1 MPGHGG
7 KPRTLARTISRTSYD
22 WSLSWVFAPF
32 LLIVAGY
39 DASDEEGGERRDGW
53 RLGRR
58 DWWRELVVDC
68 KG

>member
-32 LLIVAGY
+32 LLIIG
-39 DASDEEGGERRDGW
+39 GGERKCVGGGEEEAADGAW
-53 RLGRR
+53 AGDEGVGGRL
-58 DWWRELVVDC
+58 
-68 KG
+68 